1 MGGRIV
7 AFANLWGGT
16 SREELSVD
24 LMRNASDAPSG
35 VMDYLFI
42 QLFLWGKESGYR
54 RFNLGMAPFSGLES
68 RALAPL
74 WTKIG
79 ALLFRTGE
87 HYYNFQGLRQYKD
100 KFDPVWEP
108 RYIACPGGVS
118 LAPILANIASLVGRG
133 LKGVV
138 SK

>member
-1 MGGRIV
+1 M
-7 AFANLWGGT
+7 
-16 SREELSVD
+16 D
-24 LMRNASDAPSG
+24 LMRTSSEAPSG
-35 VMDYLFI
+35 IMDYLFLH
-42 QLFLWGKESGYR
+42 LFLWGKENGYR
-54 RFNLGMAPFSGLES
+54 RFNLGMAPFSGLDS

-79 ALLFRTGE
+79 AFLFRTGE
-87 HYYNFQGLRQYKD
+87 HYYNFQGLRQEKD
-100 KFDPVWEP
+100 RFNPVWEP

-118 LAPILANIASLVGRG
+118 LAMSWPYIASLVGRG